1 MQEFDVLVVGGGAS
15 GLRAAIAAR
24 RAGAEVALISKVH
37 PLRTN
42 TGVAQGGLNA
52 PLGNEDSPETFA
64 EDTLLAGDGLCEPEL
79 VRALTREASAE
90 VIWLER
96 VGVPFN
102 RDPKG
107 RLDRRRFGAN
117 SHNRTCYADDRT
129 GHIVLQVLHEQ
140 FQRAQITSFEEWH
153 LTSLAV
159 DGGTCLGAI
168 GLGLR
173 GGKLEAFGARA
184 VILATGGFT
193 RLYLP
198 STSSLGTT
206 GDGVSLAFHAGA
218 RLMDM
223 EMIQFHSTVISK
235 HQGLLITEAVL
246 GEGAEIVD
254 AKGERIQG
262 TKGIPR
268 EKICLSIRQ
277 ALEDG
282 ADSVCLDLRPIGK
295 EKLISRFPQ
304 TNELVRTVAGM
315 DISKEAVPI
324 HPAAHRPMGGIET
337 SVQGETSIVG
347 LFAVGECASNGVNGA
362 GRLAGNTLTEAMVFG
377 RRVGEAAAGYAASA
391 PKRSFPMARLSD
403 EETRLAAFNSKE
415 PANDS
420 SGKIHTELGKLMT
433 EKVGLI
439 RDQAGLKQALDR
451 IQELK
456 ERYQRLRV
464 TNPSRIYNYQLTS
477 HLEIGSLLCL
487 AEAVALSAQAR
498 RESRGAHRR
507 ADFPA
512 RNDQNWRCHTLVS
525 LVNGSP
531 QLKQKP
537 VGIPG

>member
-1 MQEFDVLVVGGGAS
+1 M
-15 GLRAAIAAR
+15 RAAIAAK

-52 PLGNEDSPETFA
+52 PLGNEDSPDAFA

-140 FQRAQITSFEEWH
+140 FQRAQIPAFEEWH

-159 DGGTCLGAI
+159 DGGTCVGVI

-173 GGKLEAFGARA
+173 SGKLEAFGARA

-198 STSSLGTT
+198 STASLGTT
-206 GDGVSLAFHAGA
+206 GDGASLAFLAGA

-223 EMIQFHSTVISK
+223 EMIQFHPTVTLK
-235 HQGLLITEAVL
+235 HPGLLITEAVL

-254 AKGERIQG
+254 AKGQRIQG

-268 EKICLSIRQ
+268 EKICVSIEQ
-277 ALEDG
+277 ALQNG
-282 ADSVCLDLRPIGK
+282 AQSACLDLRPIGK
-295 EKLISRFPQ
+295 EKLFSRFPQ
-304 TNELVRTVAGM
+304 TSELVRAVTGL

-337 SVQGETSIVG
+337 SARGETSIAG

-377 RRVGEAAAGYAASA
+377 RKVGEAAAGYAASA
-391 PKRSFPMARLSD
+391 PKRSFPIARLSD
-403 EETRLAAFNSKE
+403 EERRLAALTSKE
-415 PANDS
+415 PSDDS
-420 SGKIHTELGKLMT
+420 SGKIHAELGKLMN
-433 EKVGLI
+433 EKVGLS
-439 RDQAGLKQALDR
+439 RDQAGLKLALER
-451 IQELK
+451 IQELR
-456 ERYQRLRV
+456 ERYRRLRV
-464 TNPSRIYNYQLTS
+464 TNSSRIYNYQLTA

-512 RNDQNWRCHTLVS
+512 RDDQNWRCHTLVS
-525 LVNGSP
+525 LINGSP
-531 QLKQKP
+531 QLRQKP